1 MGEKFQF
8 IVGAAVNS
16 SEIQMIL
23 AVVCIIVGCFL
34 IINAIKKRK

>member
-1 MGEKFQF
+1 MDGKFQF

-23 AVVCIIVGCFL
+23 AVVCIITGCFL
-34 IINAIKKRK
+34 IINAIKKGK

>member
-1 MGEKFQF
+1 MGGKIQF
-8 IVGAAVNS
+8 AVSAAVNS

-34 IINAIKKRK
+34 IINAIKKGK

>member
-1 MGEKFQF
+1 MDGKLQL
-8 IVGAAVNS
+8 IVGVAVNS